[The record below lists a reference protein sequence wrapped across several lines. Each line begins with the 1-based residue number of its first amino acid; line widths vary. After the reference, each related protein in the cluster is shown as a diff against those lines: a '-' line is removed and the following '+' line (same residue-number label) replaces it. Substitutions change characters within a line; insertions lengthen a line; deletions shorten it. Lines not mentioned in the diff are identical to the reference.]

1 LVWYT
6 EVKNLKETQKIK
18 THKSAQ
24 KKHTYTAVENLKETH
39 KSAKRKFFE
48 QNPDTYQHGL
58 SEM

>member
-1 LVWYT
+1 
-6 EVKNLKETQKIK
+6 VKNLKETQKIK